1 MPAAFKIAIEGA
13 GEATCYE
20 GERALVAMERAQSFG
35 RLKNLPYKLPVGC
48 RRGGCGICRARV
60 LSGAYRKDLMSQA
73 HISEEESEAGLVLS
87 CSIYPL
93 SDIELRIEPPQFA
106 SKTKTAATN
115 EEI

>member
-1 MPAAFKIAIEGA
+1 MPAVFKIVVEGA

-60 LSGAYRKDLMSQA
+60 LSGAYRKDMMSRT
-73 HISEEESEAGLVLS
+73 HISENDKAAGLILS

-93 SDIELRIEPPQFA
+93 SDIELRVEPPRFI
-106 SKTKTAATN
+106 SKTKADTTN
-115 EEI
+115 EET

>member
-1 MPAAFKIAIEGA
+1 MSVAFKIAVEGA

-35 RLKNLPYKLPVGC
+35 RLKNLPCKLPVGC

-60 LSGAYRKDLMSQA
+60 LSGAYRKDLMSRA
-73 HISEEESEAGLVLS
+73 HISEEDNAAGIILS

-93 SDIELRIEPPQFA
+93 SDIELRIESPRFDF
-106 SKTKTAATN
+106 KTKTATTK
-115 EEI
+115 EGT